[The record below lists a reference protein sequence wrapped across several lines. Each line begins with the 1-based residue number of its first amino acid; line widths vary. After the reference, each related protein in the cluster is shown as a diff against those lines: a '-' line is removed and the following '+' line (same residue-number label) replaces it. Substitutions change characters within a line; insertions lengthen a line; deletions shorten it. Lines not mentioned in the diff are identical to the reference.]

1 MPYDDKGN
9 FLYPL
14 PKRRRHTKHS
24 YPKELKNIASQE
36 ASPSTTSN
44 FYASR
49 EPLIISIDIPA
60 HATLIVNGQLA
71 KWR

>member
-24 YPKELKNIASQE
+24 YPKELKNVASQE
-36 ASPSTTSN
+36 PIFSTVQG
-44 FYASR
+44 FPAHR
-49 EPLIISIDIPA
+49 EPLVISIDIPD